1 MQRLKVALMAGGL
14 GLGLLALA
22 WPAHVQ
28 HAPARLDCRPGQE
41 IRLGLSGVPWW
52 VKARVGEREIP
63 VLRDWHGFRL
73 NVPDN
78 QADGPATLTV
88 ELAGLRG
95 ETWTSQLLVD
105 SVPPQLSIQQPAE
118 GVALAAESVAVR
130 GSADGPF
137 AMNLDLGPG
146 WNEIHFVARDAA
158 GNEARLKRRVFSDRQ
173 PPSLSLE
180 RLLPDGSSEP
190 LRGKDSPKDSFRVRV
205 FMQDDSGIAALRYRL
220 DGGKWQKPPLSLDK
234 STYQAIF
241 PLRNL
246 PEGSRKLEFELVDR
260 AGRKVSEEADFLV
273 DSSEELGTKMITL
286 GARGQD
292 IDQLQRRLIDAG
304 MLTQD
309 QMTGQFDAVTEAAV
323 KEFQRKEGLPDTGR
337 VAQLTLAALG
347 PRIFVNLNRFE
358 MVLDRPGQEP
368 VRFPVA
374 CGQPAYPTP
383 TGSFTVVEKVK
394 DPSWIPPDSPWARE
408 AETIPP
414 GPSNPLGTRWIGLSW
429 GGVGFHG
436 TNADWS
442 IGSASS
448 HGCLRMHIYDVE
460 ALYDMLKEGTPVTIY
475 SGWEDS
481 PHLKHYWP

>member
-1 MQRLKVALMAGGL
+1 MGL
-14 GLGLLALA
+14 VALA

-28 HAPARLDCRPGQE
+28 KGPAEVDCRPGQE

-52 VKARVGEREIP
+52 VKGRIGEREVP
-63 VLRDWHGFRL
+63 VVRDWHGFRISL
-73 NVPDN
+73 PEDQPDGTVP
-78 QADGPATLTV
+78 LVV
-88 ELAGLRG
+88 ELGGLRG
-95 ETWTSQLLVD
+95 ETWNCQLRVD
-105 SVPPQLSIQQPAE
+105 SVAPQLSVSEPGE
-118 GVALAAESVAVR
+118 GIALAAESVNVR
-130 GSADGPF
+130 GLADGPF
-137 AMNLDLGPG
+137 RLNLALGAG
-146 WNEIHFVARDAA
+146 WNEIYFVARDAA
-158 GNEARLKRRVFSDRQ
+158 GNESRLKRRVFSDRQ
-173 PPSLSLE
+173 SPTLSLE

-205 FMQDDSGIAALRYRL
+205 LMHDDSGIAALRYRL
-220 DGGKWQKPPLSLDK
+220 DGGKWQKPPLS
-234 STYQAIF
+234 YQRSSWQALF

-246 PEGSRKLEFELVDR
+246 AEGSRKLEFEVIDQ

-273 DSSEELGTKMITL
+273 DSSEELGNKMMTL

-292 IDQLQRRLIDAG
+292 VTQLQRRLVEAN
-304 MLTQD
+304 MLSEEQV
-309 QMTGQFDAVTEAAV
+309 TGEFDASTEAAV
-323 KEFQRKEGLPDTGR
+323 KEFQVKEGLPSTGR

-358 MVLDRPGQEP
+358 MVLDRPGEEP

-460 ALYDMLKEGTPVTIY
+460 TLYEMLKEGTPVTIY
-475 SGWEDS
+475 GGWEDS

>member
-1 MQRLKVALMAGGL
+1 MQRAKLALMVAAL
-14 GLGLLALA
+14 GLGTVALA

-28 HAPARLDCRPGQE
+28 QGPPALICRPGQE
-41 IRLGLSGVPWW
+41 IRLALSGVPWW
-52 VKARVGEREIP
+52 IKGRVGERP
-63 VLRDWHGFRL
+63 VNVSRDWHGFSL
-73 NVPDN
+73 KIPTD
-78 QADGPATLTV
+78 QPEGPGQLEV
-88 ELAGLRG
+88 QLGGLRG
-95 ETWTSQLLVD
+95 QSWICPLQVD
-105 SVPPQLSIQQPAE
+105 SVAPRLSISSPAE
-118 GVALAAESVAVR
+118 GTALAAESVELR

-137 AMNLDLGPG
+137 SLNLPLGPG
-146 WNEIHFVARDAA
+146 WNEIHLVARDSA
-158 GNEARLKRRVFSDRQ
+158 GNESRLTRRLFSDRK

-205 FMQDDSGIAALRYRL
+205 LMQDDSGVARLRYRL
-220 DGGKWQKPPLSLDK
+220 DGGKWSKAPLTQSGH
-234 STYQAIF
+234 SWQAVF

-246 PEGSRKLEFELVDR
+246 AEGSRKLDFEVVDL

-273 DSSEELGTKMITL
+273 DSSEELGNKMITL

-292 IDQLQRRLIDAG
+292 VTQLQRRLVDAG
-304 MLTQD
+304 MLKDEQVSGEFD
-309 QMTGQFDAVTEAAV
+309 GQTEDAV
-323 KEFQRKEGLPDTGR
+323 KEFQKREGLTPSGR

-347 PRIFVNLNRFE
+347 PRIFVNLSRFE
-358 MVLDRPGQEP
+358 LVLDRPGEEP
-368 VRFPVA
+368 QRFPVA

-383 TGSFTVVEKVK
+383 TGSFTVAEKVK
-394 DPSWIPPDSPWARE
+394 DPAWIPPDSPWAKE

-414 GPSNPLGTRWIGLSW
+414 GPGNPLGTRWIGLSW
-429 GGVGFHG
+429 GGVGIHG

-475 SGWEDS
+475 GGWEDS
-481 PHLKHYWP
+481 PHIKHYWP

>member
-1 MQRLKVALMAGGL
+1 MAGGL
-14 GLGLLALA
+14 GLGLVALA

-28 HAPARLDCRPGQE
+28 KGPAQLVCRPGQE

-52 VKARVGEREIP
+52 VKARIDGREVP
-63 VLRDWHGFRL
+63 VARDWHGFRL
-73 NVPDN
+73 AVPED
-78 QADGPATLTV
+78 QADGSIPLVV
-88 ELAGLRG
+88 ELGGLRG
-95 ETWTSQLLVD
+95 QGWNCQLQVD
-105 SVPPQLSIQQPAE
+105 SIPPKLSIESPGE
-118 GVALAAESVAVR
+118 GAALAADSVTIR

-137 AMNLDLGPG
+137 RMNLALGAG

-158 GNEARLKRRVFSDRQ
+158 GNESRLKRRLFSDRQ
-173 PPSLSLE
+173 SPSLSLE

-190 LRGKDSPKDSFRVRV
+190 LRAKDSPKDSFRVRV
-205 FMQDDSGIAALRYRL
+205 LMQDDSGIAALRYRL
-220 DGGKWQKPPLSLDK
+220 DGGKWQKPALSFQ
-234 STYQAIF
+234 SQSWQALF

-246 PEGSRKLEFELVDR
+246 PEGSRKLEFEVVDQ
-260 AGRKVSEEADFLV
+260 AGRRVSEEADFLV
-273 DSSEELGTKMITL
+273 DSSEELGNKMLTP

-292 IDQLQRRLIDAG
+292 IVQLQRRLVDAG
-304 MLTQD
+304 VLKDEQI
-309 QMTGQFDAVTEAAV
+309 TGEFDAPTESAV
-323 KEFQRKEGLPDTGR
+323 KEFQKREGLPSTGR

-358 MVLDRPGQEP
+358 LVLDRPGEEP

-383 TGSFTVVEKVK
+383 TGSFTVAEKVK

-429 GGVGFHG
+429 GSVGIHG

-475 SGWEDS
+475 GGWEDS
-481 PHLKHYWP
+481 PHLKRYWP